1 MMTSMHNLSP
11 YSYNGIASSGAS
23 GKLYVPV
30 SPSSVIYAQFDHIS
44 GVAAKGGQRGV
55 SISKIQILN
64 TLIEN
69 LSKIKS
75 ASKTNPVVKENHL
88 SDEQVDVLIEN
99 YQKQIKQAVTQAQNT
114 PALLGGV
121 KPQPGALFSIDV

>member
-11 YSYNGIASSGAS
+11 YSYNGFTSGAAS

-30 SPSSVIYAQFDHIS
+30 NPSSVIYAQFDHIS
-44 GVAAKGGQRGV
+44 GVAAKSGQRGV

-75 ASKTNPVVKENHL
+75 TAKNNPAVKETHL
-88 SDEQVDVLIEN
+88 SDEQVDVLIKN
-99 YQKQIKQAVTQAQNT
+99 YQQQMKQAVSQAQT
-114 PALLGGV
+114 AQYGLAGAQ
-121 KPQPGALFSIDV
+121 PQTGALFAIDA

>member
-69 LSKIKS
+69 LSKIKTT
-75 ASKTNPVVKENHL
+75 SKTNPAVKETHL
-88 SDEQVDVLIEN
+88 SDEQVDALIET
-99 YQKQIKQAVTQAQNT
+99 YQKQIQQSVAQAKNT
-114 PALLGGV
+114 PAILGGV
-121 KPQPGALFSIDV
+121 KPQAGALFSIEV

>member
-11 YSYNGIASSGAS
+11 YSYNGFASGSAS

-30 SPSSVIYAQFDHIS
+30 NPSSVIYAQFDHIS
-44 GVAAKGGQRGV
+44 GVAAKSGQRGV

-75 ASKTNPVVKENHL
+75 SAKSNSIVKQTNL

-114 PALLGGV
+114 PAILGGV
-121 KPQPGALFSIDV
+121 KPQTGALFSIEV

>member
-11 YSYNGIASSGAS
+11 YSYNGITSGGAS

-44 GVAAKGGQRGV
+44 GVAAKGSQHGV

-69 LSKIKS
+69 LSKIK
-75 ASKTNPVVKENHL
+75 ATSKTNPAVKETHL
-88 SDEQVDVLIEN
+88 SDEQLDVLIKN
-99 YQKQIKQAVTQAQNT
+99 YQQEIKQTVSLAQNT
-114 PALLGGV
+114 QYGLAGAQ
-121 KPQPGALFSIDV
+121 PQAGALFAIEA

>member
-1 MMTSMHNLSP
+1 MITNMHNLSP
-11 YSYNGIASSGAS
+11 YSYNSVASYGAG

-44 GVAAKGGQRGV
+44 GIAAKGGQRGV

-64 TLIEN
+64 SLIEN

-75 ASKTNPVVKENHL
+75 TAKANPVVKETHL
-88 SDEQVDVLIEN
+88 SDEQVDNLIKN
-99 YQKQIKQAVTQAQNT
+99 YQTQLKQTVVQANT
-114 PALLGGV
+114 NPYLLAGV
-121 KPQPGALFSIDV
+121 KPQAGQLFSIDA

>member
-11 YSYNGIASSGAS
+11 YSYNGIASGGAT

-44 GVAAKGGQRGV
+44 GVAAKSGQRGV

-69 LSKIKS
+69 LSKIKTT
-75 ASKTNPVVKENHL
+75 AKTNPVVKETHL
-88 SDEQVDVLIEN
+88 SDEQVDVLIKN
-99 YQKQIKQAVTQAQNT
+99 YQQQIKQAVTQAQAT
-114 PALLGGV
+114 PSILAGV
-121 KPQPGALFSIDV
+121 KPQAGALFSIEA